1 MNAEALV
8 HQGYE
13 TSSGQTF
20 HNMRLDD
27 EVKNLI
33 VGEMHDEMAAA
44 GESKDVKVLHLMPQ
58 LLQLLNVKGGP
69 LLVVAAVEELQLRE
83 VVLDVANPGQLQQLH
98 KDSTAR
104 GVKNAFDQPKP
115 MCIIVV
121 VVYAQN

>member
-13 TSSGQTF
+13 TFSGQTF

-44 GESKDVKVLHLMPQ
+44 GESKDVKVLHLMPR
-58 LLQLLNVKGGP
+58 LLQLLNVKGAP
-69 LLVVAAVEELQLRE
+69 WLVVAAGEELQLME
-83 VVLDVANPGQLQQLH
+83 VVLDVANPDHLQQLH
-98 KDSTAR
+98 KDSTAK

>member
-1 MNAEALV
+1 MNAEALA

-44 GESKDVKVLHLMPQ
+44 GESKDVKVLHLMPR
-58 LLQLLNVKGGP
+58 LLQLLNVKGAP
-69 LLVVAAVEELQLRE
+69 WLVVAAVGELQLME
-83 VVLDVANPGQLQQLH
+83 VVLDVANPDHLQQLH

>member
-1 MNAEALV
+1 MNAEALA

-44 GESKDVKVLHLMPQ
+44 GQSKDVKVLHLMPR
-58 LLQLLNVKGGP
+58 LLQLLNVKGAP
-69 LLVVAAVEELQLRE
+69 WLVVAAVEELQLME
-83 VVLDVANPGQLQQLH
+83 VVLGVANPDHLQQLH

>member
-33 VGEMHDEMAAA
+33 VGEMHDEMDDA
-44 GESKDVKVLHLMPQ
+44 GESKDGKVLHLMPR
-58 LLQLLNVKGGP
+58 LLQLLNVKGAP
-69 LLVVAAVEELQLRE
+69 WLVVAAVEELQLME
-83 VVLDVANPGQLQQLH
+83 VVLDVANPDHLQQLH

>member
-33 VGEMHDEMAAA
+33 VGEMDDEMVAE
-44 GESKDVKVLHLMPQ
+44 GESKDVKVLHLMPR
-58 LLQLLNVKGGP
+58 LLQLLNVKGAP
-69 LLVVAAVEELQLRE
+69 WLVVAAVEELQLME
-83 VVLDVANPGQLQQLH
+83 VVLDVANPDHLQQLH

>member
-58 LLQLLNVKGGP
+58 LLQLLNVKGAP
-69 LLVVAAVEELQLRE
+69 WLVVAAVEELQLRE
-83 VVLDVANPGQLQQLH
+83 VVLDVANPDQLQQLH

-104 GVKNAFDQPKP
+104 GVKNAFDQPRP
-115 MCIIVV
+115 MCIIVA

>member
-20 HNMRLDD
+20 HNMQLDD

-33 VGEMHDEMAAA
+33 VGEMHDEMVAA
-44 GESKDVKVLHLMPQ
+44 GESKDVKVLHLMPR
-58 LLQLLNVKGGP
+58 LLQLLNVKGAP
-69 LLVVAAVEELQLRE
+69 WLVVAAVEELQLME
-83 VVLDVANPGQLQQLH
+83 VVLDVANPDHLQQLH

-104 GVKNAFDQPKP
+104 DVKNAFDQPKP

>member
-33 VGEMHDEMAAA
+33 VGETHDEMEAVE
-44 GESKDVKVLHLMPQ
+44 ESKDVKVFHLMPR
-58 LLQLLNVKGGP
+58 LLQLLSVKDEP
-69 LLVVAAVEELQLRE
+69 LLGVAEVEELQLME
-83 VVLDVANPGQLQQLH
+83 VVMGVANPDHLQQLRM
-98 KDSTAR
+98 DSTTR
-104 GVKNAFDQPKP
+104 GVKSAFGQPKP
-115 MCIIVV
+115 MCIIVGG
-121 VVYAQN
+121 VYAQN

>member
-58 LLQLLNVKGGP
+58 LLQLLNVKGAP
-69 LLVVAAVEELQLRE
+69 WLVVAAVEELQLME
-83 VVLDVANPGQLQQLH
+83 VVLDVANPDHLQQLH

>member
-44 GESKDVKVLHLMPQ
+44 GESKDVNVLHLMPR
-58 LLQLLNVKGGP
+58 LLQLLNVKGAP
-69 LLVVAAVEELQLRE
+69 WLVVAAVEELQLME
-83 VVLDVANPGQLQQLH
+83 VVLDVANPDHLQQLH

>member
-20 HNMRLDD
+20 HNMQLDD

-58 LLQLLNVKGGP
+58 LLQLLNVKGAP
-69 LLVVAAVEELQLRE
+69 LLVVVAEEELRLME
-83 VVLDVANPGQLQQLH
+83 VVLDEANPDHLQQLH

-104 GVKNAFDQPKP
+104 GVKNAFDQPRP
-115 MCIIVV
+115 TCIIVAV
-121 VVYAQN
+121 

>member
-13 TSSGQTF
+13 TSSGQTS
-20 HNMRLDD
+20 HNMQLDD

-33 VGEMHDEMAAA
+33 VGETHDEMAAA

-69 LLVVAAVEELQLRE
+69 LLVVAVVEELQLME
-83 VVLDVANPGQLQQLH
+83 VVLDVANPDHLQQLH

-104 GVKNAFDQPKP
+104 GVKNAFDQPRP
-115 MCIIVV
+115 MCIIVAV
-121 VVYAQN
+121 VDAQN

>member
-33 VGEMHDEMAAA
+33 VGEMHDEMVAA
-44 GESKDVKVLHLMPQ
+44 GESKDVKGLHLMPQ
-58 LLQLLNVKGGP
+58 LLQLLNVKGAP
-69 LLVVAAVEELQLRE
+69 WLVVAAVEELQLME
-83 VVLDVANPGQLQQLH
+83 VVLDVANPDHLQQLRM
-98 KDSTAR
+98 DSTTR
-104 GVKNAFDQPKP
+104 GVKSAFGQPKP
-115 MCIIVV
+115 MCIIVGG
-121 VVYAQN
+121 VYAQN

>member
-13 TSSGQTF
+13 TSSGQTC
-20 HNMRLDD
+20 HNMQLDD

-33 VGEMHDEMAAA
+33 VGVMHDAMEAA
-44 GESKDVKVLHLMPQ
+44 EELKVVKVLHLMQ
-58 LLQLLNVKGGP
+58 RLLQLLNGKGEP
-69 LLVVAAVEELQLRE
+69 LLVVAGVEELQLME
-83 VVLDVANPGQLQQLH
+83 VVLDVANPGHLQQLH

>member
-33 VGEMHDEMAAA
+33 VGEMYDEMAAE
-44 GESKDVKVLHLMPQ
+44 GESKDVKVFHLMPR
-58 LLQLLNVKGGP
+58 LLQLLNVKDEP
-69 LLVVAAVEELQLRE
+69 LLGVVEVGELQLME
-83 VVLDVANPGQLQQLH
+83 VVLDVATPDHLQQLRM
-98 KDSTAR
+98 DSTTR
-104 GVKNAFDQPKP
+104 DVKSAFGQPRP
-115 MCIIVV
+115 MCIIVAV
-121 VVYAQN
+121 VDAQN

>member
-44 GESKDVKVLHLMPQ
+44 GESKDVKVLHLMPR
-58 LLQLLNVKGGP
+58 LLQLLNVKGAP
-69 LLVVAAVEELQLRE
+69 WLVVAAVEELQLME
-83 VVLDVANPGQLQQLH
+83 VVLDVANPDHLQQLH

-104 GVKNAFDQPKP
+104 GVKNAFDPPKP

>member
-1 MNAEALV
+1 MNAEALA

-13 TSSGQTF
+13 TSSDQTS
-20 HNMRLDD
+20 HNMQLDD

-33 VGEMHDEMAAA
+33 VGETHDEMEAVE
-44 GESKDVKVLHLMPQ
+44 ESKDVKVFHLMPR
-58 LLQLLNVKGGP
+58 LLQLPSAKDEP
-69 LLVVAAVEELQLRE
+69 LLGVAEVEELQLME
-83 VVLDVANPGQLQQLH
+83 VVLDVANPDHLQQLH

>member
-1 MNAEALV
+1 MNAEALA

-58 LLQLLNVKGGP
+58 LLQLLNVKGAP
-69 LLVVAAVEELQLRE
+69 WLVVAAVEELQLRE
-83 VVLDVANPGQLQQLH
+83 VVLDVANPDQLQQLH

-104 GVKNAFDQPKP
+104 GVKNAFDQPRP
-115 MCIIVV
+115 MCIIVA

>member
-20 HNMRLDD
+20 HNMQLDD

-33 VGEMHDEMAAA
+33 VGETHDEMEAVE
-44 GESKDVKVLHLMPQ
+44 ESKDVKVFHLMPR
-58 LLQLLNVKGGP
+58 LLQLLSVKDEP
-69 LLVVAAVEELQLRE
+69 LLGVAEVEELQLME
-83 VVLDVANPGQLQQLH
+83 VVLDVANPDHLQQLH

-115 MCIIVV
+115 TCIIVA